1 MEPAVVEPES
11 LPVCAQV
18 LKWNLGAAKDVQ
30 SVLSCTEKP
39 QSVAS
44 STVTFFAKTLKFGVG
59 DNYNNDRKCVSPAL
73 FSIFTLSLHVC
84 VCARMCVCVCVCIGT
99 IKS

>member
-59 DNYNNDRKCVSPAL
+59 VKTQILHRFKWQQV
-73 FSIFTLSLHVC
+73 TLLSQS
-84 VCARMCVCVCVCIGT
+84 G
-99 IKS
+99 

>member
-11 LPVCAQV
+11 LPACAQV

-59 DNYNNDRKCVSPAL
+59 VKTQILHRFKWQQV
-73 FSIFTLSLHVC
+73 TLLSQS
-84 VCARMCVCVCVCIGT
+84 G
-99 IKS
+99 